1 MTVEELI
8 NPRYELIADF
18 PGNKLH
24 VGDVIHCPVRFTFD
38 FGKELW
44 IKSHDNYPHLFKKL
58 NWWEKRQE
66 SDMPMYLRS
75 DLDKKHP
82 TFHKILKWEMK
93 ELWGVIDPIE
103 RSVCSLMA
111 FNPEYGYFPAT
122 EQEYNSYCI
131 ISKKQ

>member
-1 MTVEELI
+1 MTVEELM
-8 NPRYELIADF
+8 NPRYELIADY
-18 PGNKLH
+18 PGNSIE
-24 VGDVIHCPVRFTFD
+24 VGKIIICPKYDND
-38 FGKELW
+38 FSKEFW
-44 IKSHDNYPHLFKKL
+44 IQSNDKYPHLFKKL

-75 DLDKKHP
+75 DLDKKNP
-82 TFHKILKWEMK
+82 TFHKIVEWKMK